1 MKVFIEFDDALLAK
15 VLNECVDRKM
25 GFEEFVIGAI
35 RDALDE
41 PDDSSA
47 RDFDITGIVTRSV
60 ERASALASDSTFHID
75 RVCPSD
81 EWNTLNAGERKIFGK
96 AFRKAVEGSTPQIA
110 VHVGRTSGN
119 KAIYRR
125 I

>member
-1 MKVFIEFDDALLAK
+1 VKVFIEFDEGLLAK
-15 VLNECVDRKM
+15 VLTECVDRKIE
-25 GFEEFVIGAI
+25 FDAFVIGAI
-35 RDALDE
+35 RDALNE
-41 PDDSSA
+41 PDDSCTK
-47 RDFDITGIVTRSV
+47 DLTGVVGKAV
-60 ERASALASDSTFHID
+60 EQASGLAVDSTFHID
-75 RVCPSD
+75 SVCPPD
-81 EWNTLNAGERKIFGK
+81 EWNALNAGERKIFGK